1 MHWRRALFVLGA
13 IQHRGDT
20 AHATYHSI
28 LAASSMRA
36 HAPAHACTRLHGLAG
51 LRLSKTIAL
60 PGGGQHFFFEL
71 PHYEG
76 GAPSSLAFFWFEDA
90 MPPQPG
96 VSAPDLKQMIKAGRH
111 PSAIGYRS
119 SMDGSRNVYPK
130 GSLNTATV
138 VQFDE
143 SRRVQRGRG
152 EDLRVPPH
160 H

>member
-1 MHWRRALFVLGA
+1 
-13 IQHRGDT
+13 
-20 AHATYHSI
+20 
-28 LAASSMRA
+28 MRA
-36 HAPAHACTRLHGLAG
+36 HAHAHACTRLHGLAG

-96 VSAPDLKQMIKAGRH
+96 VSAPDRKQMIKAGRH

-119 SMDGSRNVYPK
+119 SMMDPEMC
-130 GSLNTATV
+130 TA
-138 VQFDE
+138 
-143 SRRVQRGRG
+143 
-152 EDLRVPPH
+152 VP
-160 H
+160 

>member
-1 MHWRRALFVLGA
+1 
-13 IQHRGDT
+13 
-20 AHATYHSI
+20 
-28 LAASSMRA
+28 MRA
-36 HAPAHACTRLHGLAG
+36 HAHAHACTRLHGLAG

-143 SRRVQRGRG
+143 SRRVQRGGG